1 MALIDSEDAAGRLA
15 RVIVSDIELYNQQ
28 KLASGANLAAELE
41 EGYAHFRAR
50 VVPALLP
57 LFEMVLATHVRLAG
71 QLPRSLAGG
80 QRPPVR
86 PSLARAP
93 AETVAPVAP
102 AAAEEVFSAVDD
114 DGADAT
120 QVDAPVA
127 QIAMIADLA
136 ARLDRSRDDR
146 DVQDDPSEAQTAP
159 VALEESPP
167 LAPPADLAP
176 PSAPPADLAPPSA
189 PPADLAP
196 PSAPPAADPAPAATP
211 EEPASVDPETAARR
225 LARVIISDI
234 QIYNPD
240 KIANGDDLTR
250 EINEGRALFRSRVE
264 PTLLPLFE
272 AMLAEHG
279 LGTAGRPAP
288 VRAAAP
294 SLFAPA
300 PRPRAITPAP
310 RRAPT
315 PTAVDASSA
324 PTPLMTAVTPPPSEA
339 PTPHLAA
346 PPATAETP
354 TPAPAR
360 TKPRPRAVPP
370 PLPVDERPRWAASEP
385 ALPVDIL
392 ARLPA
397 ELPPETA
404 PARTETPS
412 VVVTLSTGFTPTPV
426 AAPPG
431 LFDEAPPYASGPVF
445 LPAPAPSSSTSS
457 TSSPSL
463 PRAPVIMTAP
473 VSAARQL
480 PTGKSRS
487 GFLVALVIAAAA
499 VVAFLVLRG

>member
-1 MALIDSEDAAGRLA
+1 VM
-15 RVIVSDIELYNQQ
+15 
-28 KLASGANLAAELE
+28 
-41 EGYAHFRAR
+41 
-50 VVPALLP
+50 
-57 LFEMVLATHVRLAG
+57 
-71 QLPRSLAGG
+71 
-80 QRPPVR
+80 
-86 PSLARAP
+86 
-93 AETVAPVAP
+93 
-102 AAAEEVFSAVDD
+102 
-114 DGADAT
+114 
-120 QVDAPVA
+120 
-127 QIAMIADLA
+127 
-136 ARLDRSRDDR
+136 
-146 DVQDDPSEAQTAP
+146 
-159 VALEESPP
+159 
-167 LAPPADLAP
+167 
-176 PSAPPADLAPPSA
+176 
-189 PPADLAP
+189 
-196 PSAPPAADPAPAATP
+196 
-211 EEPASVDPETAARR
+211 
-225 LARVIISDI
+225 ISDI

-240 KIANGDDLTR
+240 KIAHGEDLTR

-264 PTLLPLFE
+264 PALLPLFE

-315 PTAVDASSA
+315 PTEVDASAA

-404 PARTETPS
+404 PPRTETPS

-431 LFDEAPPYASGPVF
+431 LFDDAPPYASGPVAV
-445 LPAPAPSSSTSS
+445 PAPAPGPS